1 MSDRPYHPSDNLSS
15 QIDSLPPVTTRRY
28 EQRQRAEDAEKT
40 RQRIVDAVLERLR
53 AAPAEPVAIEKIAAM
68 AGVAR
73 STVYAI
79 FGSRAGLFDAVGA
92 HLQARTGY
100 ERLVEASH
108 HPDARDAFRGGLRA
122 ASEMLAAERDTWRVL
137 RSMAQLDQEAVG
149 GSVQRWEDERAAAMA
164 RIAGRLHEQGH
175 LRPDVTIEEAN
186 DVLWVITS
194 FESFDLLY
202 SGRGL
207 PLDTVIERLTDAAER
222 ALMRPA

>member
-1 MSDRPYHPSDNLSS
+1 MAR
-15 QIDSLPPVTTRRY
+15 VTTRRY
-28 EQRQRAEDAEKT
+28 EQRARAEEAEKT
-40 RQRIVDAVLERLR
+40 RRRIVDAVLERLR
-53 AAPAEPVAIEKIAAM
+53 AAPAEPVAIDRIAAM

-92 HLQARTGY
+92 QLQERTGY
-100 ERLVEASH
+100 ARLVEASH
-108 HPDARDAFRGGLRA
+108 QDDARAALRGGLRA
-122 ASEMLAAERDTWRVL
+122 ASEMLAADRDTWRAL

-149 GSVQRWEDERAAAMA
+149 GSVQRWEEERAAAMA
-164 RIAGRLHEQGH
+164 RISQGLHEQGH
-175 LRPDVTIEEAN
+175 LRPGVSVEEAN

-202 SGRGL
+202 TGRGL
-207 PLDTVIERLTDAAER
+207 PLDVVIERLTDAAEH

>member
-1 MSDRPYHPSDNLSS
+1 MPTVS
-15 QIDSLPPVTTRRY
+15 TRRY
-28 EQRQRAEDAEKT
+28 EQRARAEEAEKT
-40 RQRIVDAVLERLR
+40 RRRIVDAVLERVR
-53 AAPAEPVAIEKIAAM
+53 AAPAEPVAIERIAAM

-108 HPDARDAFRGGLRA
+108 RPDAREALRGGLRA

-164 RIAGRLHEQGH
+164 RIARRLHEQAH
-175 LRPDVTIEEAN
+175 LRPEVTTEEAI
-186 DVLWVITS
+186 DLLWVITS

-207 PLDTVIERLTDAAER
+207 SANEVARVLVETAER
-222 ALMRPA
+222 TVLA

>member
-1 MSDRPYHPSDNLSS
+1 M
-15 QIDSLPPVTTRRY
+15 TTRRY

-108 HPDARDAFRGGLRA
+108 RPDARDAFRGGLRA

-164 RIAGRLHEQGH
+164 RIARRLHEQGH
-175 LRPDVTIEEAN
+175 LRPGITVEEAN
-186 DVLWVITS
+186 DLLWVITS

-207 PLDTVIERLTDAAER
+207 PLDVVIERLTATAER
-222 ALMRPA
+222 ALMTP

>member
-1 MSDRPYHPSDNLSS
+1 MSGRPYHPSDNLSS
-15 QIDSLPPVTTRRY
+15 QIASLPSVTTRRY

-79 FGSRAGLFDAVGA
+79 FGSRAGLFDAVGV

-108 HPDARDAFRGGLRA
+108 RPDAREALRGGLRA
-122 ASEMLAAERDTWRVL
+122 ASEMLAAERDTWRAL

-164 RIAGRLHEQGH
+164 RIARQLREQGH
-175 LRPDVTIEEAN
+175 LRPEVTAEEAN
-186 DVLWVITS
+186 DLLWVITS

-207 PLDTVIERLTDAAER
+207 PLDVVVERLTDAAER
-222 ALMRPA
+222 ALMTR